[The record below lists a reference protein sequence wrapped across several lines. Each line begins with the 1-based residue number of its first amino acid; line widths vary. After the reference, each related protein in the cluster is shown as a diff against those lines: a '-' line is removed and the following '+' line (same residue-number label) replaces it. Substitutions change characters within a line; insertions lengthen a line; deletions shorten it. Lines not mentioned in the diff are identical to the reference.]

1 MYVDLL
7 GRLTKMNTT
16 LLTSLTF
23 RSNEKDYPSIF
34 VELFLKSRY
43 RWVLGKQMRSKEQIE
58 SDYSIIPPMLH
69 VSFTDSDGIRKKIM
83 TGSWE
88 EKSRI

>member
-1 MYVDLL
+1 
-7 GRLTKMNTT
+7 
-16 LLTSLTF
+16 
-23 RSNEKDYPSIF
+23 
-34 VELFLKSRY
+34 
-43 RWVLGKQMRSKEQIE
+43 MRSKEQIE

>member
-43 RWVLGKQMRSKEQIE
+43 RWVLGTTNEIKGTNRKWL
-58 SDYSIIPPMLH
+58 PMLH